1 MSKIISRNIRYLKS
15 LATKVSNKEA
25 KATASKVVTLY
36 EKRQMKNITTAENLI
51 KELRNSDEKV
61 RNAAINRVDGKW
73 PGKHVFKI
81 PDNAIHYSAKILLF
95 KPITLLE
102 AAVLPKTVKVIK
114 REGRL
119 WEQTHAN
126 EGIHYV
132 HPDLENQTDE
142 LLEKVFNKLNT
153 VGVRLASQTPEP
165 IPEEEEAVYRQY
177 VEFLKANETLFDFVT
192 STLFHMYP
200 RALLLVKYKK
210 LDTQNV
216 PPHNPI
222 TAKRKDTQHIGIT
235 SKYCL
240 TKLDLSQETFEKAI
254 QNNKYIKNQC
264 WINTLN
270 DVYETN
276 LLSQEKAPRYRITK
290 QKY

>member
-1 MSKIISRNIRYLKS
+1 MSKNISRNIKYLKS
-15 LATKVSNKEA
+15 LATQVSNKEA

-81 PDNAIHYSAKILLF
+81 PDNAIQYSAKILLF

-142 LLEKVFNKLNT
+142 LLEKVFNKLNA

-200 RALLLVKYKK
+200 RALLLVK
-210 LDTQNV
+210 
-216 PPHNPI
+216 
-222 TAKRKDTQHIGIT
+222 
-235 SKYCL
+235 
-240 TKLDLSQETFEKAI
+240 
-254 QNNKYIKNQC
+254 
-264 WINTLN
+264 
-270 DVYETN
+270 
-276 LLSQEKAPRYRITK
+276 
-290 QKY
+290 